1 MPALHSLARTLVLTG
16 ALLAPAAVAS
26 ATTPEHFVLRT
37 GADYVE
43 LCSTPPDDPLY
54 TAAIHFCHGFGVGVY
69 QTMMALTNNDKLTP
83 IMCPSNPPP
92 TRNEGLQR
100 FLAWAKQ
107 HPDYLHD
114 PPADVLGRFLVEQF
128 PCPKAPAKK
137 PVGKKS

>member
-1 MPALHSLARTLVLTG
+1 MPALRSLARTLVLAG
-16 ALLAPAAVAS
+16 VLVAPIDVAR
-26 ATTPEHFVLRT
+26 ATTTEHFVLRS

-43 LCSTPPDDPLY
+43 LCSTATDDPLY

-69 QTMMALTNNDKLTP
+69 QTMMALTNNEKLPP
-83 IMCPSNPPP
+83 IMCPPNPPP

-107 HPDYLHD
+107 HPDYLKD

-128 PCPKAPAKK
+128 PCPKAAKK
-137 PVGKKS
+137 